1 MIAVTAMNQKGKTQ
15 KKIKI
20 KMRMKI
26 KRKIN
31 KNLHFGLVFLSF
43 TKFAVSQTLS
53 LVSLLYENSHEPKW
67 YPELHVHNM
76 AARKILLTATILY
89 TGSTYQSIK
98 EMMKP

>member
-31 KNLHFGLVFLSF
+31 KNLHFGLVFLHF
-43 TKFAVSQTLS
+43 
-53 LVSLLYENSHEPKW
+53 
-67 YPELHVHNM
+67 
-76 AARKILLTATILY
+76 
-89 TGSTYQSIK
+89 
-98 EMMKP
+98 